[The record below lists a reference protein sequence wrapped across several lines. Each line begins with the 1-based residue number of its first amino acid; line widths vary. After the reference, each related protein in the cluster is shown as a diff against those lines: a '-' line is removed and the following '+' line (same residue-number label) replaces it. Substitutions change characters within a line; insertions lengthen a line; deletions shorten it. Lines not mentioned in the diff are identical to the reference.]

1 MAVRCRWA
9 IAFPAEP
16 ASSNAPAVQ
25 ALRSIAAHPR
35 GCSQPLPAQHGRNLR
50 AGGFTLMTLWKME
63 DAPTVTF
70 MESYYKRLKAGE
82 GRADALRNTQREF
95 RNHQSFV

>member
-1 MAVRCRWA
+1 MARRCRWA

-25 ALRSIAAHPR
+25 ALHSAQARS
-35 GCSQPLPAQHGRNLR
+35 CSQPLPVQHGRNLR
-50 AGGFTLMTLWKME
+50 VGGFTLMTLWKME

-82 GRADALRNTQREF
+82 GRADALRNTQRKF